1 MSKKQNYPS
10 TDTARGFR
18 DIKGNDLRLR
28 NNALHILSEIYEKY
42 GFEPLE
48 TPTIEY
54 ADALGKFL
62 PDVDRP
68 AGGVFAFGDDD
79 ESWLALRYDLTA
91 PLARFVAK
99 NEQDLPRPYK
109 RYQTGSVFRNEKPG
123 PGRFRE
129 FRQCDADIV
138 GSADMAADAELCV
151 MLCEALEALGIAPY
165 DYRINISNRKLLSG
179 VLELAGLDGEESEE
193 KRATVLR
200 AIDKLDRL
208 GQDGVRAL
216 LGKGRKDESGD
227 FTQGANLSDAQI
239 NMILDFTS
247 AGGIDNAE
255 TLSNLRMLLE
265 KSVIGMEGV
274 SELEKIYMII
284 HALLPQ
290 KQNIC
295 FNPAIVRGLA
305 YYTGPI
311 FEAELTFSV
320 TNDKGQSVQFGSVAG
335 GGRYDN
341 LVERFTGRTLPATG
355 VSIGLD
361 RLLTALES
369 RGIGDK
375 TASLGL
381 VIVTIM
387 DKDRVTDYAKMV
399 QDLRQAGIPS
409 ELYLGGSGIKAQM
422 KYTDKRGASVAIVQG
437 SREKEEGTVIL
448 KDLELG
454 SILAQSIDNNED
466 WRKNQ
471 VAQVTVA
478 ESDLVSEVQKM
489 QSNIRM
495 RNNN

>member
-1 MSKKQNYPS
+1 MSKKQNRPS
-10 TDTARGFR
+10 SETARGFR
-18 DIKGNDLRLR
+18 DIRGNDLRIR
-28 NNALHILSEIYEKY
+28 QNALHILSKIYEKY

-48 TPTIEY
+48 TPMIEY

-68 AGGVFAFGDDD
+68 AGGVFAFQDDD

-151 MLCEALEALGIAPY
+151 MLCEALEALGIAPQ

-179 VLELAGLDGEESEE
+179 VLELAELAGEESEE
-193 KRATVLR
+193 KRAIVLR

-208 GQDGVRAL
+208 GHEGVRAL
-216 LGKGRKDESGD
+216 LGKGRKDDSGD

-239 NMILDFTS
+239 DMILKFTS
-247 AGGIDNAE
+247 ACGTDNIQ
-255 TLSNLRMLLE
+255 TLSGLGILLE
-265 KSVIGMEGV
+265 KSEIGMEGV
-274 SELEKIYMII
+274 KELEEMWAFIQ
-284 HALLPQ
+284 AVLPE

-320 TNDKGQSVQFGSVAG
+320 MNDKGQNVQFGSVAG

-341 LVERFTGRTLPATG
+341 LVERFTGRTLAATG

-361 RLLTALES
+361 RLLTALDS
-369 RGIGDK
+369 RGIGK
-375 TASLGL
+375 KETSLGS

-387 DKDRVTDYAKMV
+387 DKDRVMDYAKMV
-399 QDLRQAGIPS
+399 QNLRDAGIVS
-409 ELYLGGSGIKAQM
+409 ELYLGGSGMKAQM
-422 KYTDKRGASVAIVQG
+422 KYADKRGASIAIVQG
-437 SREKEEGTVIL
+437 SREKEEGTIIL

-454 SILAQSIDNNED
+454 ALLAESINNNEE

-471 VAQVTVA
+471 VAQVIVSEA
-478 ESDLVSEVQKM
+478 DLLSEVQKM
-489 QSNIRM
+489 QQRIRI
-495 RNNN
+495 RQND